1 MAAQDATTA
10 TTGRMGVHMKRHF
23 LILVSAAL
31 LAASQGAGAQ
41 MMDGGGA
48 AGDWEFRIGP
58 VFTESKNIK
67 FDGGSTAD
75 LKSDTGVKIGTGYYV
90 TDQLIVGGNFAW
102 GRSDFN
108 GVVQGQTGATALE
121 NGRVDLS
128 TLMFDA
134 TYTFLQGPIKPFG
147 VIGLGWNWASTNIA
161 SGPPQTG
168 CWWDPWW
175 GYVCS
180 GYQPTKGSSS
190 FAYQIGGGVQFNF
203 SRAFAV
209 NADYKYTVIDLHNA
223 SSKPGI
229 GSIELMFLWR
239 VGHY

>member
-1 MAAQDATTA
+1 
-10 TTGRMGVHMKRHF
+10 MKRY
-23 LILVSAAL
+23 LLALTSLAL
-31 LAASQGAGAQ
+31 LLASHGASAQ
-41 MMDGGGA
+41 MMGQGGGA
-48 AGDWEFRIGP
+48 ANDWEFRIGP
-58 VFTESKNIK
+58 VFTESKNIS
-67 FDGGSTAD
+67 FDGGSTAH
-75 LKSDTGVKIGTGYYV
+75 LKSDTGFKIGTGYYV
-90 TDQLIVGGNFAW
+90 TDQLIIGGNFGY

-108 GVVQGQTGATALE
+108 GTVQGTNGAVALE

-147 VIGLGWNWASTNIA
+147 VVGLGWNWASTNIA

-175 GYVCS
+175 GYICS
-180 GYQPTKGSSS
+180 GYQPTHGSSS

-203 SRAFAV
+203 SQAFAV

-229 GSIELMFLWR
+229 GSIELMLLWR
-239 VGHY
+239 VGH